1 LSVRADYSQN
11 LGRLPDPCPEC
22 GKKGLS
28 QGTCFEGDVVH
39 VVKSCRYCR
48 AQWID
53 GARTLPRRGAATDDV
68 VVNATNNVVT
78 DSTKNSLVELAD
90 ALEWLAR
97 QERGTA
103 RAIIY
108 DPPYSRYS
116 PMRGREDGAAGKV
129 AAPFKFMHQ
138 TMSLCARA
146 VMPKGIVMIFCDW
159 ELLPDIAYIASISGL
174 REQAHLTWCRS
185 RPGGGGLFRGACDP
199 VLIASRTPPDRVDM
213 AAVKNWVVADY
224 EIPRAHP
231 YSKPPEV
238 IEYVLARVCRRG
250 DLILDPF
257 AGSGSSRVAAE
268 KLGLDLVWRGCDIDP
283 QYAETMP
290 AAGFRETPEDRESLF

>member
-1 LSVRADYSQN
+1 MNALPAD
-11 LGRLPDPCPEC
+11 R
-22 GKKGLS
+22 
-28 QGTCFEGDVVH
+28 
-39 VVKSCRYCR
+39 
-48 AQWID
+48 
-53 GARTLPRRGAATDDV
+53 
-68 VVNATNNVVT
+68 T
-78 DSTKNSLVELAD
+78 DSVIELAD
-90 ALEWLAR
+90 ALDWLAR

-116 PMRGREDGAAGKV
+116 PMRG
-129 AAPFKFMHQ
+129 
-138 TMSLCARA
+138 
-146 VMPKGIVMIFCDW
+146 
-159 ELLPDIAYIASISGL
+159 AYIASISGL
-174 REQAHLTWCRS
+174 REQAHLTWCRNC
-185 RPGGGGLFRGACDP
+185 PGGGGLFRGACDP
-199 VLIASRTPPDRVDM
+199 VLIASRTPPDRVDK

-250 DLILDPF
+250 DLVLDPF

-283 QYAETMP
+283 QFAEAT
-290 AAGFRETPEDRESLF
+290 ASATASTPVTA

>member
-1 LSVRADYSQN
+1 MTELAGTGDDGVAALFEFDRVESTPRP
-11 LGRLPDPCPEC
+11 GRDN
-22 GKKGLS
+22 
-28 QGTCFEGDVVH
+28 
-39 VVKSCRYCR
+39 
-48 AQWID
+48 
-53 GARTLPRRGAATDDV
+53 ATDR
-68 VVNATNNVVT
+68 
-78 DSTKNSLVELAD
+78 SGLIEHAD
-90 ALEWLAR
+90 ALDWLGRREPGA
-97 QERGTA
+97 A

-138 TMSLCARA
+138 TMALCARA
-146 VMPKGIVMIFCDW
+146 VMPKGIVMVFCDW

-174 REQAHLTWCRS
+174 REQAHLAWIRS

-213 AAVKNWVVADY
+213 AAIKNWVMADY

-238 IEYVLARVCRRG
+238 IEYVLRRVCRRG
-250 DLILDPF
+250 DLVLDPF

-268 KLGLDLVWRGCDIDP
+268 KLGLDLVWKGCDIDP
-283 QYAETMP
+283 AFAEV
-290 AAGFRETPEDRESLF
+290 ASS